1 MPCNSTMAINF
12 RSSTFDLYYIITYLC
27 ANLVTDKI
35 KTGAYVG
42 LFGSVMAGFGGIL
55 YALYT
60 ELSETSGSSSY
71 GLIQRAVS
79 RVESDQRVNNRI
91 NLLYI

>member
-1 MPCNSTMAINF
+1 M
-12 RSSTFDLYYIITYLC
+12 
-27 ANLVTDKI
+27 LVSDKI

-42 LFGSVMAGFGGIL
+42 LFGGVMTGFGGIL

-60 ELSETSGSSSY
+60 ELSETTDSTY

-79 RVESDQRVNNRI
+79 RVENDQRVNVSFI
-91 NLLYI
+91 NVSF

>member
-1 MPCNSTMAINF
+1 M
-12 RSSTFDLYYIITYLC
+12 
-27 ANLVTDKI
+27 TDKI

-42 LFGSVMAGFGGIL
+42 LFGGVMAGFGGIL

-79 RVESDQRVNNRI
+79 RVESDQRVRNTE
-91 NLLYI
+91 LMWMGGVY